1 MGRMGAVSETWLG
14 RNRNGDRAA
23 KFKPEVLPM
32 TRSLSTLKSMLLIG
46 TCALV
51 IFAARHASAQNRSH
65 VNVPFAFT
73 ANHHQMP
80 AGNYEVLASETSL
93 TLVNVNSKKVAI
105 LLIRRESGDAIE
117 TRGRMEFFVSGSRH
131 VLTQMQFAGSSM
143 HSILLGQPK
152 RERILARN
160 ASPTIELAMK

>member
-1 MGRMGAVSETWLG
+1 MAGPEPKR
-14 RNRNGDRAA
+14 DRAA

-80 AGNYEVLASETSL
+80 AGYYEVLASETSL
-93 TLVNVNSKKVAI
+93 TLLNVNSKEVRAI

-117 TRGRMEFFVSGSRH
+117 TRGRMEFFVSGSHH
-131 VLTQMQFAGSSM
+131 VLTQVQFAETSM

-152 RERILARN
+152 RERIVARN
-160 ASPTIELAMK
+160 ASATIELAMK